1 MSAELT
7 KKLARNT
14 VLQLVGKTVGTLLGV
29 VTVAVLLRSLG
40 PFGFG
45 EFTTAI
51 TFVTLFATVVDFGLT
66 LTTVQMISEPDVDE
80 HRILSNLLSLRLI
93 SGLFFFSIAAFI
105 GLLFPYSNDVKLA
118 IGVGAV
124 AYFFAAITQLL
135 VGVFQKRLEMWR
147 VVVAELIN
155 RVAFFTAV
163 LLVAVW
169 HGGVVAF
176 AGAVMVAAVL
186 QCVVL
191 TTLTRPFVK
200 LRWHLHT
207 DLWGE
212 IMRRSWPIGVTIF
225 FNLIYLRGDI
235 VFLSLMRTT
244 EEVGAY
250 GAAYKMVD
258 VLTAIPAMFMGLVLP
273 ILVRSWKSGEHATF
287 HATMQQTF
295 DVFAIVAIP
304 IAVGAYALA
313 EPIMVFIGGSEFA
326 AAGPIMRWLAP
337 TCAIVFFGNL
347 FAHAVV
353 ALNAQRRVVLGFA
366 LVAAASILGYLFFI
380 PRFGVF
386 GAAGVTLF
394 SELTITIVVFVVAS
408 LVGKRLPSVTVAT
421 KTLLASALMFLL
433 LPTFSSLHVLVQ
445 ILIGALIYLVA
456 LTALG
461 GLHPRQ
467 LKRLIV

>member
-14 VLQLVGKTVGTLLGV
+14 LLQLVGKTVGTLLGV

-66 LTTVQMISEPDVDE
+66 LTTVQMISEPDADE
-80 HRILSNLLSLRLI
+80 HRILSNLLSLRLV
-93 SGLFFFSIAAFI
+93 SGLFFFSIAALV

-118 IGVGAV
+118 IGIGAV
-124 AYFFAAITQLL
+124 AYFFASVTQML
-135 VGVFQKRLEMWR
+135 VGIFQKHLQMWR
-147 VVVAELIN
+147 VVVAELVN
-155 RVAFFTAV
+155 RVTFFVAV
-163 LLVAVW
+163 LLVALW
-169 HGGVVAF
+169 HGGVVTF
-176 AGAVMVAAVL
+176 AVAVMIATVL

-191 TTLTRPFVK
+191 VGLTRPFVE

-207 DLWGE
+207 NLWGE
-212 IMRRSWPIGVTIF
+212 IMKRSWPIGATIF

-273 ILVRSWKSGEHATF
+273 ILVRTWKSHDESAF
-287 HATMQQTF
+287 HKTMQNTF
-295 DVFAIVAIP
+295 DLFSIIAIP
-304 IAVGAYALA
+304 IAVGAFALA
-313 EPIMVFIGGSEFA
+313 EPIMVFIGGTEFHS
-326 AAGPIMRWLAP
+326 AGPIMKWLAP

-366 LVAAASILGYLFFI
+366 AVAAASIAGYLVFI

-394 SELTITIVVFVVAS
+394 SELTITVLVFIVAS
-408 LVGKRLPSVTVAT
+408 TTSKHLPSITITA

-433 LPTFSSLHVLVQ
+433 LPTFSSLHVLLQ
-445 ILIGALIYLVA
+445 ILFGAVMYLIT

-461 GLHPRQ
+461 GIHPKQ
-467 LKRLIV
+467 LKQMVV